1 MIAIK
6 VRRLRNLFS
15 WMRCSNKL
23 INVVSEALLYIKNLE
38 YSLFRIL
45 NCFWRSLI
53 DDFWLGFRVSFRST
67 HELIL
72 RKLGF
77 KLSINEAEINLHDAC
92 KKECISKRFSL
103 PYYSSGNSPT
113 TFTRSYSIE
122 YLSRIIFC
130 ECGVSNMG
138 VSNMLYPEDFA
149 YFGQK
154 EQLIIKMKVTQRKLT
169 WDSTS
174 ISRGQQFLLC
184 KHKNPAIRLFL
195 R

>member
-6 VRRLRNLFS
+6 IRKLQNLFL
-15 WMRCSNKL
+15 WMRYSNKL
-23 INVVSEALLYIKNLE
+23 INVVNEGLLYIKNLE
-38 YSLFRIL
+38 HSSFRIL
-45 NCFWRSLI
+45 NCFWWSLI
-53 DDFWLGFRVSFRST
+53 DNFWLGFRVSFRSA

-130 ECGVSNMG
+130 ECALGVSHK
-138 VSNMLYPEDFA
+138 LYSEDFA

-154 EQLIIKMKVTQRKLT
+154 EQLKIKMKVKQRTLI
-169 WDSTS
+169 WDST
-174 ISRGQQFLLC
+174 
-184 KHKNPAIRLFL
+184 
-195 R
+195 